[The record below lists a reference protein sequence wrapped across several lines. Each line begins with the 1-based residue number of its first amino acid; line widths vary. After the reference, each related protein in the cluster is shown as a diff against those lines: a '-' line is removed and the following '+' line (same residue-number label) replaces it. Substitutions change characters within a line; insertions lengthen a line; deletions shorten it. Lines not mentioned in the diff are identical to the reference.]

1 MQGTQYSSALLDT
14 IIKRKEA
21 KEKAGKTFEGNLLL
35 QLIADELRN
44 WSNDDL
50 FALYTEFECPVV
62 THEEMEERDFSEYD
76 NPISLIRFAIGLQV
90 EQLVK
95 TFFPDPE
102 HSTVFLETISYIQ
115 QNLEDLAGY
124 VNLQLDKHEIREDER
139 TLLGDV
145 IEHINDAHFDIDV
158 ENLEAELTGF

>member
-1 MQGTQYSSALLDT
+1 MQGTHHSSALLDT

-21 KEKAGKTFEGNLLL
+21 KEKAGQTFEGNLLL

-62 THEEMEERDFSEYD
+62 EHTDMEERDFDQFD
-76 NPISLIRFAIGLQV
+76 NAISLMRFAVGIQI

-102 HSTVFLETISYIQ
+102 HSTVFTDTISYVQ
-115 QNLEDLAGY
+115 QNLLDLAEY
-124 VNLQLDKHEIREDER
+124 VKLQTHKDGLKEGER
-139 TLLGDV
+139 TLLTEIVEESLHGAIYNIDLEN
-145 IEHINDAHFDIDV
+145 IES
-158 ENLEAELTGF
+158 

>member
-1 MQGTQYSSALLDT
+1 MQGTHYSSALLDT

-62 THEEMEERDFSEYD
+62 THEEMEDRDFSEYD
-76 NPISLIRFAIGLQV
+76 NPISLMRFAIGLQV

-95 TFFPDPE
+95 TAE
-102 HSTVFLETISYIQ
+102 HSTVFLETISYLHQ
-115 QNLEDLAGY
+115 SLEDLAGY
-124 VNLQLDKHEIREDER
+124 VNLQLEKDGLNENER

-145 IEHINDAHFDIDV
+145 IEHINDAHWNIDI

>member
-1 MQGTQYSSALLDT
+1 MQGTHYSSAFLDT
-14 IIKRKEA
+14 VVKRKEIM
-21 KEKAGKTFEGNLLL
+21 EKAGQEFTGNLLL
-35 QLIADELRN
+35 KMIVVELEE

-62 THEEMEERDFSEYD
+62 THEEMEDRNFDRYD
-76 NPISLIRFAIGLQV
+76 SPISLMQFAIGLQV

-95 TFFPDPE
+95 TFFPDAE
-102 HSTVFLETISYIQ
+102 HSTVFLETISYLHQ
-115 QNLEDLAGY
+115 SLEDLAGY
-124 VNLQLDKHEIREDER
+124 VNLQLEKDGLNENER

-145 IEHINDAHFDIDV
+145 IEHINDAHWNIDI

>member
-1 MQGTQYSSALLDT
+1 MQGTHHSSALLDT

-21 KEKAGKTFEGNLLL
+21 KEKAGQTFEGNLLL
-35 QLIADELRN
+35 QLITDELRN

-62 THEEMEERDFSEYD
+62 EHKDMEERDFDQYD
-76 NPISLIRFAIGLQV
+76 SPISLMRFAVGVQV

-102 HSTVFLETISYIQ
+102 HSTLYLETVSYIQ
-115 QNLEDLAGY
+115 QNLLDLAGY
-124 VNLQLDKHEIREDER
+124 VNLQLDKDGLNKDER
-139 TLLGDV
+139 RLLGDV
-145 IEHINDAHFDIDV
+145 IEHLNDAHYNTDL
-158 ENLEAELTGF
+158 ENLEA

>member
-1 MQGTQYSSALLDT
+1 MQGTHYSSAFLDT
-14 IIKRKEA
+14 VVKRKEIM
-21 KEKAGKTFEGNLLL
+21 EKAGQEFTGNLLL
-35 QLIADELRN
+35 KMIVVELEE

-95 TFFPDPE
+95 TFFPDAKN
-102 HSTVFLETISYIQ
+102 STAFVETISYLRQ
-115 QNLEDLAGY
+115 TLDDLATY
-124 VNLQLDKHEIREDER
+124 VQRRIESHVEPDREQEALLDLVEELFTVRNNAEEV
-139 TLLGDV
+139 LG
-145 IEHINDAHFDIDV
+145 
-158 ENLEAELTGF
+158 

>member
-1 MQGTQYSSALLDT
+1 MQGTHHSSALLDT
-14 IIKRKEA
+14 VIKRKEA
-21 KEKAGKTFEGNLLL
+21 KEKAGQTFEGNLLL

-50 FALYTEFECPVV
+50 FALYTEFEAPSVS
-62 THEEMEERDFSEYD
+62 HELMEEYDFSEYD

-90 EQLVK
+90 AELVK

-102 HSTVFLETISYIQ
+102 HSTVFLETISYLH

-124 VNLQLDKHEIREDER
+124 VNLQLEKDGLQENER

-145 IEHINDAHFDIDV
+145 IEHLNDAHFNIDI

>member
-1 MQGTQYSSALLDT
+1 MDT
-14 IIKRKEA
+14 VIKRKEA
-21 KEKAGKTFEGNLLL
+21 KEKAGQTFEGNLLL

-62 THEEMEERDFSEYD
+62 EHTDMEERDFDRFD
-76 NPISLIRFAIGLQV
+76 NPIELMRFAIGIQV

-95 TFFPDPE
+95 TFFADAE

-115 QNLEDLAGY
+115 QNLEDLAEY
-124 VNLQLDKHEIREDER
+124 VNLQLEKDGLQESER

-145 IEHINDAHFDIDV
+145 IEHLNDAHWNIDI
-158 ENLEAELTGF
+158 ENLEAE

>member
-1 MQGTQYSSALLDT
+1 MQGTYHSSALMDT
-14 IIKRKEA
+14 VIKRKEA
-21 KEKAGKTFEGNLLL
+21 KEKAGQTFEGNLLL

-62 THEEMEERDFSEYD
+62 THEEMEDRDFSEYD
-76 NPISLIRFAIGLQV
+76 NPISLMRFAIGLQV

-102 HSTVFLETISYIQ
+102 HSTAFVETISYLRQ
-115 QNLEDLAGY
+115 TLDDLATY
-124 VNLQLDKHEIREDER
+124 VQRRIESHVAPDREQEALLDLVEELFTVRNNAEEV
-139 TLLGDV
+139 LG
-145 IEHINDAHFDIDV
+145 
-158 ENLEAELTGF
+158 